1 MIDSLRQGVFITIS
15 NHLEEAKI
23 KCQKYDDLKK
33 SLGVKIESLLA
44 EVSEMMITESHE
56 EQ

>member
-15 NHLEEAKI
+15 THLEDAKNT
-23 KCQKYDDLKK
+23 CQEYDDLKK